1 MDIYDCLRASKP
13 QHSSDTLQLQAELD
27 AHLVCIKQSS
37 TNSSTNHITNNAA
50 NQLQAELDA
59 HVMSTKKQHT
69 VASVAEIDYSIDHWS
84 LQSTQTLPPVTWAPM
99 DKFSSRS
106 AHSTG
111 KIQGHGY
118 VRYDEGMILRP
129 LTITYQ
135 QLEHSKRQL
144 S

>member
-1 MDIYDCLRASKP
+1 MDIYNCLRASKP
-13 QHSSDTLQLQAELD
+13 RYPSDTLQLQAELD
-27 AHLVCIKQSS
+27 AHLVCIGQPSDS
-37 TNSSTNHITNNAA
+37 L
-50 NQLQAELDA
+50 QLQVELNA
-59 HVMSTKKQHT
+59 HVVLIEQQHT
-69 VASVAEIDYSIDHWS
+69 ATSAPEIDYSVDHWS
-84 LQSTQTLPPVTWAPM
+84 LESTQTLPPVTWAPM

-111 KIQGHGY
+111 RVQGHGY
-118 VRYDEGMILRP
+118 VRYDEAMILRP